1 MNKPKVAIIGAGL
14 TGLSLAHNLCRKGI
28 PCLILE
34 KSSHPGGVIQT
45 VHESGFTYETGP
57 NTGVIGNSYVVK
69 LFDELAGLCA
79 LETAKSSAKK
89 RLILKNGTWHAL
101 PSGLLEA
108 IRTPL
113 FTAKDK
119 GRILTEPFR
128 KRGRD
133 PYETLAELVKR
144 RMGRSFLDYA
154 VDPFISGIYAGN
166 PEYLVTRFALPKL
179 YALEQ
184 KYGSFILGAVKKK
197 FEKKEPGAERITREV
212 FSAENGLGS
221 IITALEKSV
230 GTDKLLLN
238 ASGINIKPDE
248 DHFKISY
255 SLNGVFCSAETKFV
269 ITTTP
274 APELPSL
281 LPFIEEEL
289 MSPVTKLRYARVV
302 QVIMGFRKWEGM
314 DINAFGG
321 LIPSKENRKLLG
333 ILYTSSFLKNRSP
346 EGGALLSA
354 FLGGER
360 NPEVLDVN
368 DEEIISLIK
377 SQIMELLKTDSFH
390 PDIIKIFRYAHAIP
404 QYGKDTG
411 DRLDAVKKI
420 QDKYP
425 GLILAGNIRDGIG
438 MADRI
443 QQAGIIAGEVW
454 KSLGN
459 KEKNGERYF
468 L

>member
-1 MNKPKVAIIGAGL
+1 MNTPKVVIIGAGL
-14 TGLSLAHNLCRKGI
+14 TGLTVAHNLSRKGI

-34 KSSHPGGVIQT
+34 KSSRSGGVIHT
-45 VHESGFTYETGP
+45 GHESGFTYETGP
-57 NTGVIGNSYVVK
+57 NTGVIGNSYVVR
-69 LFDELAGLCA
+69 LFDELAGSCT
-79 LETAKSSAKK
+79 LETAKASAKK

-119 GRILTEPFR
+119 CRILAEPFR

-133 PYETLAELVKR
+133 PLETLAELVKR

-166 PEYLVTRFALPKL
+166 PAYLVTRFALPKL

-184 KYGSFILGAVKKK
+184 KYGSFILGALKKK

-221 IITALEKSV
+221 LITALEKSV
-230 GTDKLLLN
+230 GADKLILN
-238 ASGINIKPDE
+238 ASEIHIKPDKNC
-248 DHFKISY
+248 FKVGY
-255 SLNGVFCSAETKFV
+255 RLNGVFYSAETSVV

-274 APELPSL
+274 APELPTL
-281 LPFIEEEL
+281 LPFVEEEL
-289 MSPVTKLRYARVV
+289 LSPVTKLSYARVV
-302 QVIMGFRKWEGM
+302 QVIMGFRKWKGM

-333 ILYTSSFLKNRSP
+333 ILLTSSFLKNRAP

-360 NPEVLDVN
+360 NPEVLDFS
-368 DEEIISLIK
+368 DEDIVSLIK
-377 SQIMELLKTDSFH
+377 SQIIELLKTDGFH
-390 PDIIKIFRYAHAIP
+390 PDILKIFRYVHAIP
-404 QYGKDTG
+404 QYGKDSEE
-411 DRLDAVKKI
+411 RLHAIKKI
-420 QDKYP
+420 QNKYP

-443 QQAGIIAGEVW
+443 QQAGIIAGEVLKTW
-454 KSLGN
+454 G
-459 KEKNGERYF
+459 
-468 L
+468 